1 MSGKEPSSTLFP
13 LLFQFS
19 FQTDPRPPHLHSDFT
34 APLLAAPVLPSKSSS
49 ASRVSHPPPGPGVLG
64 TLAVVLNSHWHDM
77 KGMGP
82 HEPGKMVALIWEKSQ
97 PEEMHPLI

>member
-1 MSGKEPSSTLFP
+1 MSGEEPSSTLFP

-34 APLLAAPVLPSKSSS
+34 APLLAAAVLPSKSTS
-49 ASRVSHPPPGPGVLG
+49 ASHVSHRLSWPKGVG

-82 HEPGKMVALIWEKSQ
+82 HEPGKMVALFWEKPQ